1 MMLKEVERRKELHL
15 VNERKLMN
23 LKNRLEGHNATCES
37 TGIHKTTA
45 DSIVKNARAARETW
59 AQTTGQSW
67 VKKEKK

>member
-1 MMLKEVERRKELHL
+1 M

-23 LKNRLEGHNATCES
+23 LKNRLEGHNAAYES

-45 DSIVKNARAARETW
+45 DSLVKNARAARETW

-67 VKKEKK
+67 VKREKK